1 MKTIDRLE
9 LTNFKGFD
17 RFTLHLNG
25 KDALLV
31 GPNNAGKSTA
41 VAALR
46 AATNMLRIARA
57 RAPDGNRDVDGSL
70 RPGWF
75 FNNDQVQL
83 VDENLRHEFRQIDT
97 RLKLVCSDAHLVALW
112 PADEPDDSGFFFCT
126 DGGVALRRPKEIRQ
140 AFPRIGLV
148 PVLSPVE
155 QQEESLTN
163 GHVKSSAEGRI
174 ASRHF
179 RNHLRIMDE
188 TPIGDGRTLLD
199 EFREFAEPWLLD
211 VTLGDLRHSYA
222 GARPGLDLL
231 YSEES
236 SPREKEIFWAGDG
249 IQIWLQLLAYF
260 FRNDDRDVMVLDE
273 PEVFLHPD
281 LQRRL
286 VTLIE
291 QADAQVIL
299 ATHSAEM
306 LAEAPQDSIVWVSRT
321 RRRATRSPGPEIR
334 AQLSEAIGSQFNLRL
349 ARALRSRRVLFV
361 EGQDIKILRVLARTI
376 GATRIADEDG
386 IAVIQL
392 DGFDRWEHV
401 EPFQWLLGNLLEDA
415 VRTTVVLDRDYRTDA
430 DVKEVLTRLNAVG
443 VEGHVWEAHEL
454 ENYVISAPV
463 IARLSKAP
471 LAQVEAII
479 HNSIVAMES
488 DFLTGVT
495 THLLKK
501 AKRARESEE
510 AAIKTGQKLGST
522 LWAEKSKQVLRVPGK
537 ELLSAIN
544 TELQAAG
551 HKAVAARSLA
561 SRMREAEIDSEVKS
575 LLLKIEAG
583 IDASG

>member
-1 MKTIDRLE
+1 M
-9 LTNFKGFD
+9 
-17 RFTLHLNG
+17 
-25 KDALLV
+25 LV

-46 AATNMLRIARA
+46 AATNMLRFARA
-57 RAPDGNRDVDGSL
+57 RTPDGSREVDGSL

-75 FNNDQVQL
+75 YNNEQVQL

-97 RLKLVCSDAHLVALW
+97 RLKLVCGDAELVAVW
-112 PADEPDDSGFFFCT
+112 PADAPDDSGFFYCA
-126 DGGVALRRPKEIRQ
+126 DGGVVLRRPKEIRQ

-155 QQEESLTN
+155 QQEESLTDS
-163 GHVKSSAEGRI
+163 HVKSSVEGRL
-174 ASRHF
+174 ASRHL
-179 RNHLRIMDE
+179 RNHLRIMHE

-199 EFREFAEPWLLD
+199 EFREFAEPWLPEMR
-211 VTLGDLRHSYA
+211 LGELRHSYA

-236 SPREKEIFWAGDG
+236 SPREKEISWAGDG
-249 IQIWLQLLAYF
+249 IQIWLQLLTYF
-260 FRNDDRDVMVLDE
+260 FRNEDLDVMVLDE

-306 LAEAPQDSIVWVSRT
+306 LAEAAQDSIVWVSRT
-321 RRRATRSPGPEIR
+321 RKRATRSPGPEIR

-361 EGQDIKILRVLARTI
+361 EGKDIKILRVLARTI

-401 EPFQWLLGNLLEDA
+401 EPFQWLLSNLLEDA
-415 VRTTVVLDRDYRTDA
+415 VRTTVVLDRDYRTDE
-430 DVKEVLTRLNAVG
+430 DVKDVIARLDAVG

-454 ENYVISAPV
+454 ENYVIRAPV
-463 IARLSKAP
+463 IARISKAP
-471 LAQVEAII
+471 LADVEAII
-479 HNSIVAMES
+479 NKSIVAMES

-501 AKRARESEE
+501 ARRARQSEE
-510 AAIKTGQKLGST
+510 AAIKKGQKLGAA
-522 LWAEKSKQVLRVPGK
+522 LWADTSRRLLRVPGK
-537 ELLSAIN
+537 ELLAAIN
-544 TELQAAG
+544 TELQSAKL
-551 HKAVAARSLA
+551 KAVAARSLA
-561 SRMREAEIDSEVKS
+561 HRMREAEIDAEVKS
-575 LLLKIEAG
+575 LLLKIDAG
-583 IDASG
+583 LDVSV